1 MNSLILFLFLYMII
15 ENKNRFLLPSTNR
28 SLQLKID
35 IKHTR
40 EKVKLIKKIG
50 PYFPEEHLP
59 SINRAIGITEKIIRL
74 YEVMEFMQ
82 INEFNYIE
90 KSIAI
95 ENNRERL
102 NYIANVIEKE
112 FSKDQIKEM
121 GKTVDIILKID
132 KFNKMMNMM
141 NLLMENQDRLN
152 DKDSMLKLIEQFAP
166 AKDEKERKKIKD
178 MMKMLDVLKALDSPK
193 KSNEESKNS

>member
-1 MNSLILFLFLYMII
+1 MII

>member
-1 MNSLILFLFLYMII
+1 
-15 ENKNRFLLPSTNR
+15 
-28 SLQLKID
+28 
-35 IKHTR
+35 
-40 EKVKLIKKIG
+40 
-50 PYFPEEHLP
+50 
-59 SINRAIGITEKIIRL
+59 
-74 YEVMEFMQ
+74 
-82 INEFNYIE
+82 E